1 MAKETYT
8 VLLAD
13 DSEDDRLLLRRAL
26 RKKPRFALVGEVY
39 DGEAAIAWLAGQGDY
54 KDREKFPFPD
64 VLMLDLKMPRMTGH
78 EVLAWL
84 QTRTFSNLRVVVV
97 SGSFLPRDIA
107 RSRELGADAYFKKEA
122 QEEQQYAMLSDIEE
136 LLDHAC

>member
-39 DGEAAIAWLAGQGDY
+39 DGEAVIAWLAGQGDY